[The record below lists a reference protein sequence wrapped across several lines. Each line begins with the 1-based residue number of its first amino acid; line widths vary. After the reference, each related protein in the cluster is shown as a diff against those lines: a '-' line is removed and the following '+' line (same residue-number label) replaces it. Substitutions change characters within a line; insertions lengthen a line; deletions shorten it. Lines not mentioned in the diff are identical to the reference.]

1 MFTEPVAAYDPRMFR
16 HIVLL
21 TFTDDAGDEAVQQV
35 VDQLRT
41 LPSRIPAIRSYA
53 VGRDAGMADGNAHL
67 SAVAD
72 FDDAEGYLEYR
83 DHEAHQAVIATYI
96 RPLLAGRSAIQYEY

>member
-1 MFTEPVAAYDPRMFR
+1 MFTTSGAAYDPRMFR

-21 TFTDDAGDEAVQQV
+21 TFTDDTGDEAVQQV

-41 LPSRIPAIRSYA
+41 LPSRIPAIRSYT
-53 VGRDAGMADGNAHL
+53 VGRDAGLADGNAHL

-72 FDDAEGYLEYR
+72 FDDVAGYLEYR
-83 DHEAHQAVIATYI
+83 DHQAHQDVIATYI
-96 RPLLAGRSAIQYEY
+96 RPVLAGRSAIQYEF